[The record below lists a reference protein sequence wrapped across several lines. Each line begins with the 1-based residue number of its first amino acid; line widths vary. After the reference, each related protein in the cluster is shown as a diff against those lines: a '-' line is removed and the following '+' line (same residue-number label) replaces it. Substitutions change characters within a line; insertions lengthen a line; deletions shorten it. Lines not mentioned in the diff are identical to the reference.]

1 LSGECLLLGGL
12 PLEMLEVECF
22 VLQLFL
28 CLGEVLLEQFGL
40 GVEGIELLLS
50 VLQSFAELYVLQF
63 VILEMGL

>member
-1 LSGECLLLGGL
+1 MSGECLLLGGL